1 MTRLIVNPGYK
12 VRDAANARDAVAG
25 EIIDVPDREARI
37 LRSLGRASEAPAEG
51 ASEGTGE
58 ATGQVAPEAKSAEA
72 EAKPEEAPAE
82 PAEPLENVTQAH
94 AEHRDRET
102 EKAAGEA
109 GVATP
114 KRGGRYARRDLRA
127 EDA

>member
-37 LRSLGRASEAPAEG
+37 LKSLGRASEAPAE
-51 ASEGTGE
+51 AAGE
-58 ATGQVAPEAKSAEA
+58 VTAMATAEAKPEAAA

-82 PAEPLENVTQAH
+82 PLENITQAH
-94 AEHRDRET
+94 SEHRDKET
-102 EKAAGEA
+102 EKTAAEIEGA
-109 GVATP
+109 MP